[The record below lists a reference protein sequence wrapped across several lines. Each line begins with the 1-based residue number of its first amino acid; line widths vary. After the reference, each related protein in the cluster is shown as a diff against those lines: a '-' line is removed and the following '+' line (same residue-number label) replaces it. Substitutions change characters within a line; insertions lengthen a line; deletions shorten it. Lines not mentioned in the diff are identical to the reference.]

1 MLGEE
6 LHGGRILIIHQ
17 GAIGDFILALPA
29 IKALR
34 DTLKP
39 QWLEIMGHPWILP
52 LVAGHPYADAISD
65 VNRAEMA
72 PFFLEG
78 ALPPEVMCRY
88 CDDFDAAF
96 CFGQS
101 TIFAH
106 NLHRAGIKKTFTLP
120 SFPDRRIHVTDHH
133 RSSLNALGIPCS
145 PTPPKLFLHDNE
157 RQWTEEFL
165 HRRGWTAGTIIAL
178 HPGAGSRKKAWPSQH
193 FAALGRILARESAN
207 LLIIQ
212 GPADEGTVAETLTGL
227 EGISCLVARDLPLR
241 KVAALLNWASLFIG
255 NDSGISHL
263 AAALGVPTLAIFGP
277 TDPRC
282 WAPRGEHTFWLQG
295 TAECSPC
302 GLKRRQDCQRQR
314 CLESIKVE
322 DVLTVLDEN
331 MNSYHNTRSPQENTI
346 DMAQLSCSHT
356 KDSEEISLFNH

>member
-6 LHGGRILIIHQ
+6 LHGGRILVVHQ
-17 GAIGDFILALPA
+17 GAVGDLILALPA

-34 DTLKP
+34 DALQP

-52 LVAGHPYADAISD
+52 LVVGLPYADAISD

-72 PFFLEG
+72 PFFREG
-78 ALPPEVMCRY
+78 ALLPEVMCRY

-96 CFGQS
+96 YFGQS
-101 TIFAH
+101 TIFAR
-106 NLHRAGIKKTFTLP
+106 NLRRAGIKETFTLP
-120 SFPDRRIHVTDHH
+120 SFPDRRIHVLDHH
-133 RSSLNALGIPCS
+133 HSSLNALGIPCS
-145 PTPPKLFLHDNE
+145 PAPPKLFLHDDE
-157 RQWTEEFL
+157 RQWAEGFL

-178 HPGAGSRKKAWPSQH
+178 HPGAGSRKKAWPPQR
-193 FAALGRILARESAN
+193 FAALGRILARGSTN

-212 GPADEGTVAETLTGL
+212 GPADEAALAETLTGL
-227 EGISCLVARDLPLR
+227 EAIPYLLARDLPLR
-241 KVAALLNWASLFIG
+241 KVAALLNCASLFVG

-282 WAPRGEHTFWLQG
+282 WAPQGEYTFWLQG

-314 CLESIKVE
+314 CLESITVE

-331 MNSYHNTRSPQENTI
+331 INSYHNTCSPWENTI
-346 DMAQLSCSHT
+346 DMTQLSCSHT
-356 KDSEEISLFNH
+356 KDSEENSLSNH